1 MRSMKSTKSLY
12 LVVLS
17 AILFV
22 FNQSCSKSSND
33 TGSLYTPTSSD
44 VTANATLAELQQ
56 GRILYVNNCG
66 RCHGLYSPDNYSAA
80 QWKSILNNMTPN
92 TSLSASDI
100 LLVTKY
106 VTRGN

>member
-1 MRSMKSTKSLY
+1 MKNMKNRCL
-12 LVVLS
+12 LVFFLALS
-17 AILFV
+17 V
-22 FNQSCSKSSND
+22 FIQSCNKGSSAS
-33 TGSLYTPTSSD
+33 GALYTPTTSD
-44 VTANATLAELQQ
+44 VTATATLAELQQ
-56 GRILYVNNCG
+56 GRTLYVDNCG

-80 QWKSILNNMTPN
+80 QWKSILNNMAPN